1 MAKAERLPAP
11 LVSVIMAMR
20 NSASTIETAIRSIQM
35 QTLDNWELILIDD
48 GSTDASVEVAK
59 TLADSRI
66 HLQFDGKHLGL
77 AARLNQAVAMSKGE
91 FIARMDA
98 DDVCFPARLAKQVEI
113 LQGDVKPDLVG
124 CHALVFTDSGD
135 IVGVMRSGL
144 DHRMITAHPFDGFPL
159 PHPTW
164 CGRARWFRE
173 NPYDA
178 KLMKTQDQDLLLRSF
193 STSRFAVLDRV
204 LMGYRQDQPN
214 LAKKIQGRL
223 VFAGSL
229 LRYAGQTGQY
239 TSAVSGILKHFGKA
253 VVDVGAAVFGLS
265 RFAQRNRFQPASPDV
280 GQEWSRLWQSLNCKQ
295 SVKSCAE

>member
-1 MAKAERLPAP
+1 MARAERLAAP
-11 LVSVIMAMR
+11 LISVVMAMR
-20 NSASTIETAIRSIQM
+20 NSASTIKTAIRSIQM

-48 GSTDASVEVAK
+48 GSTDGSVEVAK

-98 DDVCFPARLAKQVEI
+98 DDVCYPERFAQQVKT
-113 LQGDVKPDLVG
+113 LQGDATLDLVG

-135 IVGVMRSGL
+135 IVGVMHSGL

-193 STSRFAVLDRV
+193 SVSRFAALDRV
-204 LMGYRQDQPN
+204 LMGYRQDKPN
-214 LAKKIQGRL
+214 LAKKVQGRFI
-223 VFAGSL
+223 FAGSL
-229 LRYAGQTGQY
+229 LRYSVRTGQY
-239 TSAVSGILKHFGKA
+239 ISAVSGILKHVGKA
-253 VVDVGAAVFGLS
+253 VVDVGAAAFGLS
-265 RFAQRNRFQPASPDV
+265 RFAQRNRFQPVSPDV
-280 GQEWSRLWQSLNCKQ
+280 GHEWFKLWQSLNSKQ